1 MNRSYDIKGFV
12 RLTKA
17 CVCRGVGPEWPI
29 ANAKYHSTV
38 RIPPCRA
45 GVRGEKQLQGFG
57 GTGGK

>member
-1 MNRSYDIKGFV
+1 MNRSYDSKGFV

-38 RIPPCRA
+38 RIPPS
-45 GVRGEKQLQGFG
+45 RGEKQLQGFG

>member
-1 MNRSYDIKGFV
+1 MNRSYDSKGFV

-38 RIPPCRA
+38 RIPPCRG
-45 GVRGEKQLQGFG
+45 GVRNNFKGSVVPGAS
-57 GTGGK
+57 

>member
-1 MNRSYDIKGFV
+1 VNRSYDSKGFV

-38 RIPPCRA
+38 RIPPS
-45 GVRGEKQLQGFG
+45 RGEKQLQGFG